1 MDEEELEYAGFW
13 VRVGASI
20 IDTIL
25 ILILTMPILYSIYG
39 ADYFDV
45 NSGLI
50 AGVADLLISWLLP
63 AVAVV
68 LFWIYR
74 QATPGKMAYG
84 LRIVDARTGEPPSI
98 GQNILRYIS
107 YYPSI
112 IVFGLGFIWVAFDRR
127 KQAWHDR
134 IAKTV
139 VIRSKTRA
147 VATVSFDHE

>member
-25 ILILTMPILYSIYG
+25 ILIFTMPILYSIYG
-39 ADYFDV
+39 GRLFEV

-50 AGVADLLISWLLP
+50 AGVADFLISWLLP

-74 QATPGKMAYG
+74 QATPGKM
-84 LRIVDARTGEPPSI
+84 P
-98 GQNILRYIS
+98 
-107 YYPSI
+107 
-112 IVFGLGFIWVAFDRR
+112 
-127 KQAWHDR
+127 
-134 IAKTV
+134 
-139 VIRSKTRA
+139 
-147 VATVSFDHE
+147 TVSESSTLAQESRRA